1 MNRRKLRLGT
11 RRSTL
16 AWAQSLWVADRIR
29 AAHEGLEIEL
39 VPVETRGDRSAD
51 VPLREMEGKEFF
63 SAELDAALLASRVD
77 FTVHSLKDLS
87 LDRPEGIALA
97 AIPPRENPRDVILFA
112 GDISQRL
119 EQGADIRI
127 GTSAPRRRENIAPFL
142 AQALPGGANS
152 RFDWIEIRGNV
163 DTRIGRLHEPQ
174 SSERKLDAV
183 VLALAGLVR
192 LWRDKRPD
200 GGRAKLERLL
210 KGVRWMVLPLAD
222 CPTAPGQGALAVE
235 CREDDTLTLS
245 LLRVLH
251 DEASARQVDEE
262 RAVLA
267 RYGGGCHQA
276 FGATCIT
283 HPACGNV
290 LYIRGRAEDG
300 RTLDD
305 VRWLA
310 LPAAPHA
317 RVKPWDGM
325 RVREAA
331 FLDTTAEFEMDAAL
345 VASDAPVFIA
355 HSRALLDGSE
365 PRMAGR
371 RVWTSGVQSW
381 RRLAARGVWVEGCA
395 DGLGFDWISSTLEEP
410 VLGLPA
416 QDDWQILTHAAA
428 IETWQRGQVIGTYT
442 LPQPEAH
449 VIAKAADV
457 THAFWAT
464 GAQFRELHGQLPAS
478 VEHACGPGKTA
489 DLIRASGVPKLTV
502 FPSVDEWRRW
512 LRIDDKASR
521 SDD

>member
-16 AWAQSLWVADRIR
+16 AWAQSLSVAERIS
-29 AAHEGLEIEL
+29 AIHDGLEVEL
-39 VPVETRGDRSAD
+39 VPVETRGDQATD
-51 VPLREMEGKEFF
+51 VPLREMEGREFF

-97 AIPPRENPRDVILFA
+97 AVPPRENPRDVILFA
-112 GDISQRL
+112 DDIQQRL
-119 EQGADIRI
+119 EQGAEIRI

-142 AQALPGGANS
+142 AAALPGGANS
-152 RFDWIEIRGNV
+152 RFNWIEIRGNV
-163 DTRIGRLHEPQ
+163 DTRIARLHEPKL
-174 SSERKLDAV
+174 SERRLDAV

-192 LWRDKRPD
+192 LWRDERRD
-200 GGRAKLERLL
+200 GGREKLGRLL
-210 KGVRWMVLPLAD
+210 EHVRWMVMPLAE

-251 DEASARQVDEE
+251 DEASGRQVDEE

-267 RYGGGCHQA
+267 RYGGGCHQS

-300 RTLDD
+300 RALDE
-305 VRWLA
+305 VRWLS
-310 LPAAPHA
+310 LPGAPTVA
-317 RVKPWDGM
+317 VNAWDGM
-325 RVREAA
+325 RAREAS
-331 FLDTTAEFEMDAAL
+331 FLDPTAELEMDSAL
-345 VASDAPVFIA
+345 FVSDAPIFIA
-355 HSRALLDGSE
+355 HSRALLEGTE
-365 PRMAGR
+365 ARMQGR

-410 VLGLPA
+410 VLELPGF
-416 QDDWQILTHAAA
+416 DDWQILTHAAA

-442 LPQPEAH
+442 LPQPDAS
-449 VIAKAADV
+449 VIARAAQI

-464 GAQFRELHGQLPAS
+464 GAQFRELHAQLPAS

-489 DLIRASGVPKLTV
+489 DLIRATGVGKLTV

-512 LRIDDKASR
+512 LRIDDTASR

>member
-16 AWAQSLWVADRIR
+16 AWAQSLWVAERLG
-29 AAHEGLEIEL
+29 AAHPGLEVEL
-39 VPVETRGDRSAD
+39 VPIETRGDRNTD
-51 VPLREMEGKEFF
+51 VPLHEMEGKEFF
-63 SAELDAALLASRVD
+63 SAELDAALLANRVD

-87 LDRPEGIALA
+87 LDRPDGIALA

-112 GDISQRL
+112 DDIQQRL
-119 EQGADIRI
+119 EQGAEIRL

-142 AQALPGGANS
+142 ATALPGGANA
-152 RFDWIEIRGNV
+152 RFNWLEIRGNV
-163 DTRIGRLHEPQ
+163 DTRIARLDEPK
-174 SSERKLDAV
+174 SSERKLDGV

-192 LWRDKRPD
+192 LRRDERRD
-200 GGRAKLERLL
+200 GGRERLERLL
-210 KGVRWMVLPLAD
+210 NGVRWMVLPLAE

-235 CREDDTLTLS
+235 CREVDTLTLT
-245 LLRVLH
+245 LLRALH

-267 RYGGGCHQA
+267 RYGGGCHQS

-300 RTLDD
+300 RTLDE
-305 VRWLA
+305 VRWLT
-310 LPAAPHA
+310 LPAPPAA
-317 RVKPWDGM
+317 GVNAWDGM

-331 FLDTTAEFEMDAAL
+331 FLDPTAELEMDAAL
-345 VASDAPVFIA
+345 FVSDAPVFIA
-355 HSRALLDGSE
+355 HSRALLEGTE
-365 PRMAGR
+365 PRMKGR

-381 RRLAARGVWVEGCA
+381 RRLAGRGVWVEGCA
-395 DGLGFDWISSTLEEP
+395 DGLGFDWISTTLEEP
-410 VLGLPA
+410 VLALPA

-442 LPQPEAH
+442 LPHPEAQ
-449 VIAKAADV
+449 VIAKAARI

-464 GAQFRELHGQLPAS
+464 GAQFRELHAQLPAS

-489 DLIRASGVPKLTV
+489 DLIRGSGVGKLTV

-512 LRIDDKASR
+512 LRIDDTASR